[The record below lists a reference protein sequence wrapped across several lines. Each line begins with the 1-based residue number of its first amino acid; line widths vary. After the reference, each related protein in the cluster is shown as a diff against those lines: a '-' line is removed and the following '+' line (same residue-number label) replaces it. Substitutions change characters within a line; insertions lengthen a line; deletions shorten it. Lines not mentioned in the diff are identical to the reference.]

1 MDCRTARL
9 LLEFQRPC
17 AGELPADDEAE
28 LKDHLGS
35 CPECGAASSTERR
48 LDDYFGRAVR
58 EVSVPDNLRERL
70 LGRLKEERSAA
81 LRRKL
86 AWTARGVAVAATLL
100 IGVFAWWYWIGSKPP
115 HLDPETALYDDLGNY
130 NARSAEE
137 VQDWFRDRKHVTML
151 APREFDYSYLTWCGM
166 APLQGKEVPL
176 LIFQRTED
184 AITRAR
190 VFVLAADQFDVGN
203 LRIELAN
210 IPPAEPNKEPVIE
223 SVGRKLV
230 LHDSAE
236 APGTAYVII
245 FDGDDLKPL
254 HGPPPDVK

>member
-9 LLEFQRPC
+9 LAEFQRPRS
-17 AGELPADDEAE
+17 GELPPDEANALE
-28 LKDHLGS
+28 CHLAS
-35 CPECGAASSTERR
+35 CPECDAAVRAERR
-48 LDDYFGRAVR
+48 LDEHFGPALRDVP
-58 EVSVPDNLRERL
+58 VPDGLRERL
-70 LGRLKEERSAA
+70 LSRLREARLAPI
-81 LRRKL
+81 RRKL

>member
-115 HLDPETALYDDLGNY
+115 HLDYASMVEADAIKYGREADG
-130 NARSAEE
+130 
-137 VQDWFRDRKHVTML
+137 VQEWFRDHRQVTMV
-151 APREFDYSYLTWCGM
+151 APKQFDYRYLADYDL
-166 APLQGKEVPL
+166 APLQGKSVPKL
-176 LIFQRTED
+176 EFKNSEGAGTS
-184 AITRAR
+184 AR
-190 VFVLAADQFDVGN
+190 VYVVTTDQFDLET
-203 LRIELAN
+203 LRQDLAN
-210 IPPAEPNKEPVIE
+210 APVKADKPPVIE
-223 SVGRKLV
+223 SLGRELM
-230 LHDSAE
+230 LQESDE
-236 APGTAYVII
+236 APGTFYVII
-245 FDGDDLKPL
+245 LQGDDLQPL
-254 HGPPPDVK
+254 KLPPPDLK